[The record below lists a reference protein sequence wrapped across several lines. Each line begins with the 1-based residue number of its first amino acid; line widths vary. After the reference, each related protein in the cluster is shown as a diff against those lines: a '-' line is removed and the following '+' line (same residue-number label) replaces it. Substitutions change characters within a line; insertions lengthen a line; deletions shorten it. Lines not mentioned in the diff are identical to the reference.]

1 MIVKGEKVVM
11 TKAGGSKT
19 RKTIDERYG
28 KDYWRKIGSKGGK
41 ATGMKGFALNPELAR
56 IAGKKGGTKSTR
68 AGIKNGEGKKRVN
81 K

>member
-1 MIVKGEKVVM
+1 MAK
-11 TKAGGSKT
+11 TGGSKV
-19 RKTIDERYG
+19 RQTIEERYG

>member
-1 MIVKGEKVVM
+1 MVTDE
-11 TKAGGSKT
+11 AGGSKI
-19 RKTIDERYG
+19 RKTIEERYG

-56 IAGKKGGTKSTR
+56 TAGRKGGKKNTR

>member
-1 MIVKGEKVVM
+1 MAKDS
-11 TKAGGSKT
+11 GSKV
-19 RKTIDERYG
+19 RKTIEERYG

-56 IAGKKGGTKSTR
+56 MAGKKGGKKSTR
-68 AGIKNGEGKKRVN
+68 AGIKNGEGEKRVN

>member
-1 MIVKGEKVVM
+1 MAK
-11 TKAGGSKT
+11 TGGSKI
-19 RKTIDERYG
+19 RKTIEERYG

-56 IAGKKGGTKSTR
+56 KAGRKGGKKSTR

>member
-1 MIVKGEKVVM
+1 MAKDS
-11 TKAGGSKT
+11 GSKL
-19 RKTIDERYG
+19 RKTIEERYG

-56 IAGKKGGTKSTR
+56 KAGSKGGKKSTR
-68 AGIKNGEGKKRVN
+68 AGVKNGEGKKRVI

>member
-1 MIVKGEKVVM
+1 M
-11 TKAGGSKT
+11 TKSGGSKV
-19 RKTIDERYG
+19 RQTIEERYG

-56 IAGKKGGTKSTR
+56 IASKKGGTKSTR

>member
-1 MIVKGEKVVM
+1 MAKDS
-11 TKAGGSKT
+11 GSKV
-19 RKTIDERYG
+19 RKTIEERYG

-56 IAGKKGGTKSTR
+56 MAGKKGGKISTR

>member
-1 MIVKGEKVVM
+1 MV
-11 TKAGGSKT
+11 TDKAGGSKV
-19 RKTIDERYG
+19 RKTIEERYG

>member
-1 MIVKGEKVVM
+1 MAKDS
-11 TKAGGSKT
+11 GSKV
-19 RKTIDERYG
+19 RRTIEERYG

-56 IAGKKGGTKSTR
+56 MAGKKGGKKSTR

>member
-1 MIVKGEKVVM
+1 MAK
-11 TKAGGSKT
+11 TGGSKI
-19 RKTIDERYG
+19 RKTIEERYG

-41 ATGMKGFALNPELAR
+41 ATGMKGFALNPKLAS
-56 IAGKKGGTKSTR
+56 IAGRKGGKKSTR

>member
-1 MIVKGEKVVM
+1 MSKS
-11 TKAGGSKT
+11 GGSKV
-19 RKTIDERYG
+19 RQTIEERYG

-56 IAGKKGGTKSTR
+56 IAGKKGGKKSTR
-68 AGIKNGEGKKRVN
+68 AGIKNGEGKKHVN

>member
-1 MIVKGEKVVM
+1 M
-11 TKAGGSKT
+11 TKSGGSKI
-19 RKTIDERYG
+19 RQTIEERYG

-68 AGIKNGEGKKRVN
+68 AGIKNGDGNKRVN

>member
-1 MIVKGEKVVM
+1 MV
-11 TKAGGSKT
+11 TDKAGESKI
-19 RKTIDERYG
+19 RKTIEARYG

-68 AGIKNGEGKKRVN
+68 AGIKNGEGKKRVRE
-81 K
+81 

>member
-1 MIVKGEKVVM
+1 MDE
-11 TKAGGSKT
+11 TGGSKV
-19 RKTIDERYG
+19 RKTIEERYG

-56 IAGKKGGTKSTR
+56 MAGKKGGKISTR

>member
-1 MIVKGEKVVM
+1 MLENQ
-11 TKAGGSKT
+11 AGHSKI
-19 RKTIDERYG
+19 RKTIEERYG

>member
-1 MIVKGEKVVM
+1 MVEN
-11 TKAGGSKT
+11 KAGESKI
-19 RKTIDERYG
+19 RKTIEERYG

>member
-1 MIVKGEKVVM
+1 
-11 TKAGGSKT
+11 
-19 RKTIDERYG
+19 
-28 KDYWRKIGSKGGK
+28 
-41 ATGMKGFALNPELAR
+41 MKGFALNPELAR